1 MKFSEFFTSKDNIQL
16 DKKTLVTLRWIA
28 LVGQYL
34 TISIVYFIFRFEL
47 PFFYCS
53 LVICIGVVSNIYL
66 QFKFKKNQLNN
77 FASTFVL
84 FYDLIQLSLLL
95 YLTGGITNPFSILLI
110 VPAIVA
116 STFLNIRSAIN
127 LSITTII
134 ILIALTIYNLP
145 LPHYGELH
153 FHIPDPYLYALPASI
168 MITLIFLTYFGVRF
182 GMESRKRTEALNKL
196 ELILAKEHELESIGL
211 QAAAAAHSLGTPLS
225 TITVVARELEKE
237 IGKNPKYAKDIDLL
251 LSQTKRC
258 SKILRNLSKDQLQED
273 NFLSNDGIGFK
284 YNKRPKDIYFSFK
297 KLLEGHRFDSIAA
310 GLQLYTEKIV
320 YQWMRNAMLK
330 YSINRVVFSGGVS
343 MNIKLNKHIA
353 SMPEIEDFYVSPS
366 GGDESLAIGS
376 YYKYTKEK
384 EIKPLSSIYLGPKY
398 SSVEVIHAIQS
409 YNNKY
414 RVDESVTYSDVASLI
429 AEGNIVARFD
439 GRMEFGARALGNRS
453 ILGDPSKIET
463 MKRIN

>member
-273 NFLSNDGIGFK
+273 NFLSNIK
-284 YNKRPKDIYFSFK
+284 IEELLSEIVRSFTEISEK
-297 KLLEGHRFDSIAA
+297 KI
-310 GLQLYTEKIV
+310 
-320 YQWMRNAMLK
+320 
-330 YSINRVVFSGGVS
+330 
-343 MNIKLNKHIA
+343 
-353 SMPEIEDFYVSPS
+353 
-366 GGDESLAIGS
+366 
-376 YYKYTKEK
+376 
-384 EIKPLSSIYLGPKY
+384 
-398 SSVEVIHAIQS
+398 
-409 YNNKY
+409 
-414 RVDESVTYSDVASLI
+414 SLI
-429 AEGNIVARFD
+429 AKNNTLNPQIDRTLEITYGLRNFIGNAVKYSNSFVDITLESNNKITEVKVCDD
-439 GRMEFGARALGNRS
+439 GPGFSEDILNVLGEPYIRSRNKIISSKSGLGLGTFIGKTLLERKKANVKFSKCPETNGAMVVIKWQTKDLLA
-453 ILGDPSKIET
+453 I
-463 MKRIN
+463 